1 MSKRK
6 PKYIKE
12 CKRNNYYN
20 NSNKKWR
27 IEIYIYIC
35 NLWEGEMDKRLSLK
49 LFRIISILTL
59 LLSFINIPVFASAKT
74 VPAGDGNLSIDS
86 SKLYVQVSNGA

>member
-1 MSKRK
+1 
-6 PKYIKE
+6 
-12 CKRNNYYN
+12 
-20 NSNKKWR
+20 
-27 IEIYIYIC
+27 
-35 NLWEGEMDKRLSLK
+35 MDKRLSLK